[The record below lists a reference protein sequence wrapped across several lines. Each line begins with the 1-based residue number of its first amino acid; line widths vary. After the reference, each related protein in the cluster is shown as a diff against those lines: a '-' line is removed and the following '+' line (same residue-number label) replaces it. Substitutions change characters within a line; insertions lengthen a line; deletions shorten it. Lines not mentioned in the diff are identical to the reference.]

1 LLHKKELVLNEKQTS
16 HILDT
21 AKIMDK
27 VRRIIPNI
35 KRSSV
40 IDKLATAGTIVN
52 NITYGD
58 INVTVEGGDKKKA
71 KDIATEIIKGIK
83 KKGR

>member
-1 LLHKKELVLNEKQTS
+1 
-16 HILDT
+16 
-21 AKIMDK
+21 MDK
-27 VRRIIPNI
+27 VKQIMPNI
-35 KRSSV
+35 KHGSV

-71 KDIATEIIKGIK
+71 KDIATEILKGIK

>member
-1 LLHKKELVLNEKQTS
+1 
-16 HILDT
+16 
-21 AKIMDK
+21 MDK
-27 VRRIIPNI
+27 VRRIMPDI

>member
-1 LLHKKELVLNEKQTS
+1 MP
-16 HILDT
+16 D
-21 AKIMDK
+21 
-27 VRRIIPNI
+27 I

>member
-1 LLHKKELVLNEKQTS
+1 MLHKKELVLNEKQTS